1 MALDWEESERSLKGP
16 SVALVKCSQEAG
28 RARPHQLPLV
38 EHRERTLVLV
48 PKAFVGN
55 KGQQWEI

>member
-1 MALDWEESERSLKGP
+1 MQPR
-16 SVALVKCSQEAG
+16 G
-28 RARPHQLPLV
+28 RASQTSSV
-38 EHRERTLVLV
+38 TTGGAQGEEGGVHRERTLVLV